1 METFKKSETR
11 EIIEA
16 FAGSVIT
23 ILFIMIFIVQS
34 FLVKGSSM
42 EHTMHDG
49 ERLLVDKITFRL
61 RQPKTGD
68 IIVFKYPGDPRK
80 KYIKRV
86 IATEGETIEVK
97 NKTVRVEGRVLD
109 EPYIAEL
116 TESGFDYAIVPDGS
130 IFAMGDNRNRSSDSR
145 SPDVGFIPKENIV
158 GRAFFVYWS
167 PVRIKFP
174 TSLKWPPSKDWLPS
188 MEWPEDFIRV
198 LKMPKYEKRYD
209 YYYEPNSM
217 PSFRSEE
224 YP

>member
-1 METFKKSETR
+1 LETFKKSETR

-61 RQPKTGD
+61 RPPKTGD

-86 IATEGETIEVK
+86 IATEGQTIEIR
-97 NKTVRVEGRVLD
+97 NKTVRVEGMVLD

-116 TESGFDYAIVPDGS
+116 TESGFDFAVVPDDT

-145 SPDVGFIPKENIV
+145 SPDVGFVPMENIV

-167 PVRIKFP
+167 PIHIKLP
-174 TSLKWPPSKDWLPS
+174 TSLKWPPSKEQPPS
-188 MEWPEDFIRV
+188 IEWPKDFIRV
-198 LKMPKYEKRYD
+198 LKMPKYERRYD
-209 YYYEPNSM
+209 YNYEPSSI
-217 PSFRSEE
+217 PSFEE
-224 YP
+224 NQ